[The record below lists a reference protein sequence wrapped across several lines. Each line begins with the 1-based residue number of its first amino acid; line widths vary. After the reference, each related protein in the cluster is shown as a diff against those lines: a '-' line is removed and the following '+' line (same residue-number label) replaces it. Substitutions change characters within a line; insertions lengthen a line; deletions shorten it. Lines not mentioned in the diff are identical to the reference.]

1 MKSSLVSV
9 VRQQASYDP
18 SLVRRGIIAAVGQ
31 LGLSWGDIVR
41 PGDRVLLKPNF
52 IRESHTEHPDERKQ
66 VIKHYSGI
74 EKATCPARCTGHSP
88 PAGANRRHACD
99 VTHADSID
107 FGS

>member
-1 MKSSLVSV
+1 MKPSLVSV
-9 VRQQASYDP
+9 VLQQASYDP
-18 SLVRRGIIAAVGQ
+18 RLVRSSVIASVGQ
-31 LGLSWGDIVR
+31 LVLSWSEIVR

-52 IRESHTEHPDERKQ
+52 IQESHTERPDEGKQ